1 MLREIVLA
9 TGCTEPVAV
18 ALAATKSR
26 ETLGDMPDCVDVFLS
41 KNVFKNAMGVGI
53 PGTGMIGLPIA
64 VSMGITEG
72 SSERNLEVLNLTTQ
86 QVENA
91 KHWLEKNGEN
101 IRIQVKDTPE
111 KLYIE
116 CVCRKGGDCAT
127 AIIAQKHTKFVHIE
141 KNGEVLL
148 ENNMTEGD
156 TQTTSDSGDVQLSA
170 RKVFEFATSSPLEE
184 LEFINE
190 TVKYDMAISDAGL
203 SEDYGLT
210 TGKVLMEQ
218 AEGDIVHTTIARAVA
233 ASDARMAGCCS
244 PVFSN
249 SGSGNQGITCTVPVY
264 EFGTL
269 KGYSH
274 ETITRGLIMSHL
286 MSIYIKRGIGR
297 LSALCG
303 IVNASLGV
311 ASAFTYM
318 QGGSYEQTTFAI
330 KNLINTL
337 TGMVCD
343 GAKPSCA
350 LKVATGVYS
359 AFVASKLAMHTK
371 VVDETDGLSEQD
383 IDRTISNLGKLGKDA
398 MNETDEMILEIM
410 TNKKHCEK
418 EIR

>member
-1 MLREIVLA
+1 MLHEIVLA

-26 ETLGDMPDCVDVFLS
+26 ETLGEMPDSIEIFLS

-64 VSMGITEG
+64 VAMGITEG
-72 SSERNLEVLNLTTQ
+72 ASDRNLEVLNILPR

-91 KHWLEKNGEN
+91 KLWLEQNSGRIN
-101 IRIQVKDTPE
+101 IHVKDTTE

-116 CVCRKGGDCAT
+116 CVCRKGSDSAT
-127 AIIAQKHTKFVHIE
+127 AVIAQRHTNFVRIE
-141 KNGEVLL
+141 RNGHVLL
-148 ENNMTEGD
+148 ENSQTEAD
-156 TQTTSDSGDVQLSA
+156 TQTDNAGDGIQLSA
-170 RKVFEFATSSPLEE
+170 RKVFEFATMAPLEE

-190 TVKYDMAISDAGL
+190 TVKYDMAVSDAGL
-203 SEDYGLT
+203 SGNYGLT
-210 TGKVLMEQ
+210 AGKVLMEQ
-218 AEGDIVHTTIARAVA
+218 ADGDIVHTTVSKTVA
-233 ASDARMAGCCS
+233 ASDARMAGCS
-244 PVFSN
+244 NPVFSN
-249 SGSGNQGITCTVPVY
+249 SGSGNQGITCTIPVY

-269 KGYSH
+269 NKYPH

-311 ASAFTYM
+311 TSGLTYM
-318 QGGSYEQTTFAI
+318 QGGSYEQVTFAL

-410 TNKKHCEK
+410 TNKQHREK
-418 EIR
+418 DK